1 MLELIVVRSKMNV
14 FAFAFLFLSLGFS
27 TAWSADAVVTP
38 PAAPTAPP
46 EAAKKR
52 ISIKFDNE
60 LIEGSIQNPSM
71 DYMFVRKEANYKKMM
86 RLRENFLPEVK
97 KGKRDFSGSR

>member
-1 MLELIVVRSKMNV
+1 MLESIVVKSKLKIII
-14 FAFAFLFLSLGFS
+14 FLLVAVAANAAWAADT
-27 TAWSADAVVTP
+27 TA
-38 PAAPTAPP
+38 P

-60 LIEGSIQNPSM
+60 LVEGTIQNPSM

>member
-1 MLELIVVRSKMNV
+1 MLESIVVRNKLKAFV
-14 FAFAFLFLSLGFS
+14 FLAFVIGFGPTS
-27 TAWSADAVVTP
+27 WAEETG
-38 PAAPTAPP
+38 PAAP

-60 LIEGSIQNPSM
+60 LVEGNIQNPSM

>member
-1 MLELIVVRSKMNV
+1 MLESIVVKNNLKIFTV
-14 FAFAFLFLSLGFS
+14 LLFVLSA
-27 TAWSADAVVTP
+27 TPAWSEEPAASAAPASASSADAN
-38 PAAPTAPP
+38 
-46 EAAKKR
+46 KKR

-60 LIEGSIQNPSM
+60 LVEGAIQNPSM

>member
-1 MLELIVVRSKMNV
+1 MLESIVVRNKLKMM
-14 FAFAFLFLSLGFS
+14 ALFLVSIAS
-27 TAWSADAVVTP
+27 NSSWAADAA
-38 PAAPTAPP
+38 PA
-46 EAAKKR
+46 EVAKKR

-60 LIEGSIQNPSM
+60 LVEGSIQNPSM

>member
-1 MLELIVVRSKMNV
+1 MLESIVVKNKLAWV
-14 FAFAFLFLSLGFS
+14 TICTLILSC
-27 TAWSADAVVTP
+27 TAWAAE
-38 PAAPTAPP
+38 PAAPPP
-46 EAAKKR
+46 ARKR
-52 ISIKFDNE
+52 ISIQFDNE
-60 LIEGSIQNPSM
+60 LVEGTIQNPSM